1 MNNEKNDYFNNTYDL
16 KMDQK
21 AAENLSALENLFEQS
36 NNEDK
41 MEKTSEISSVELE
54 ELREL
59 SKKLHEKLEQENKPQ
74 ESSSQEKGKQ
84 KVLTNNSKIKY
95 SEDVSQIVTSFMSC
109 FVLALV
115 TATIGTGWL
124 LYLINHL

>member
-36 NNEDK
+36 NNEDE

>member
-21 AAENLSALENLFEQS
+21 AAKNLSALENLFEQS
-36 NNEDK
+36 NNEDE